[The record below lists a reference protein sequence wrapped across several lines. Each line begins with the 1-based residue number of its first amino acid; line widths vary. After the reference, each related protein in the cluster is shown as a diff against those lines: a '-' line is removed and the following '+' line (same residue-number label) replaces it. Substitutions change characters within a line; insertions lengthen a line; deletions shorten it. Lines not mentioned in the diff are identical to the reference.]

1 MFPNL
6 FETLN
11 MIVDNEQGAEMGP
24 FLFHFWL
31 SPETPKHHR
40 LLSFLPISY
49 QKFKVRPYCSTPYT
63 LGAQGLERLNWK

>member
-40 LLSFLPISY
+40 LLPFLPISY
-49 QKFKVRPYCSTPYT
+49 QKFKVRYHCSRPYK
-63 LGAQGLERLNWK
+63 LWAQVLEKLNWK

>member
-1 MFPNL
+1 MFSNL

-11 MIVDNEQGAEMGP
+11 MIVDNEQGAELGP

-40 LLSFLPISY
+40 LLPFLPISY
-49 QKFKVRPYCSTPYT
+49 QKFKVRYHCSRPYK
-63 LGAQGLERLNWK
+63 LWAQVLEKLNWK